1 MPAAISREAIWL
13 STADTPVGE
22 EGVSEMIAM
31 AISAHPDDIEFCMA
45 GTMLLL
51 AGAGYELHYLTIANG
66 GCGGT
71 QHDAVTI
78 AQTRA
83 AEAKQAAKVLGATF
97 HPSFCND
104 LEIVYDLNLLRRLA
118 AIIRE
123 VRPSIILTHPPI
135 DYMEDHTCTCRLVV
149 TAAFARGMPNF
160 VTTPA
165 TEAYAQDV
173 TIYHATPHGLTDP
186 LGRLMIPELFVNTE
200 GVYKQK
206 CEALASHQS
215 QAAWLEASQ
224 GANSL
229 TTMLDAFS
237 SKVGELSRNF
247 RHAEG
252 WWRHS
257 HLGFCREGADPI
269 RETLGTLAIARRD
282 H

>member
-1 MPAAISREAIWL
+1 MS
-13 STADTPVGE
+13 DKV
-22 EGVSEMIAM
+22 AM
-31 AISAHPDDIEFCMA
+31 AISAHPDDIEFYMA

-51 AGAGYELHYLTIANG
+51 SEASYDLHYLTIANG

-78 AQTRA
+78 ARTRATEAKRA
-83 AEAKQAAKVLGATF
+83 AEILGATF
-97 HPSFCND
+97 HASFCND
-104 LEIVYDLNLLRRLA
+104 LEIIYDLNLLRQLA

-123 VRPSIILTHPPI
+123 VKPGIILTHPPV
-135 DYMEDHTCTCRLVV
+135 DYMEDHTFTCRLVV
-149 TAAFARGMPNF
+149 TAAFAREMPNF

-165 TEAYAQDV
+165 RKPYSADV

-186 LGRLMIPELFVNTE
+186 LRRLMVPELFVNTE
-200 GVYKQK
+200 GVHNRK
-206 CEALASHQS
+206 CEALAAHES
-215 QAAWLEASQ
+215 QAAWLETSQ

-229 TTMLDAFS
+229 ISMLDAFS

-257 HLGFCREGADPI
+257 HLGFCREDVDPL
-269 RETLGTLAIARRD
+269 RETLGSLTTTLED